1 MFQPNTTTR
10 VMLKNLALS
19 VVLIAL
25 STAVY
30 FVLPLGLF
38 GEPVGTWG
46 FIAVFA
52 IGLLAVAILVAR
64 QVRRYQGGFSLVGV
78 AVALT
83 LAVLFFSS
91 VYYGLALHTA
101 SAFTSLRTK
110 IDALYFTL
118 TLTSTVGF
126 GDVHAVSQLA
136 RAVVTVNMAFNLVFL
151 GAAISLVRTSSSRRR
166 S

>member
-1 MFQPNTTTR
+1 MFQPNATTR
-10 VMLKNLALS
+10 VTLKNLALS

-30 FVLPLGLF
+30 FVLPLGLL
-38 GEPVGTWG
+38 GEPAGTLG

-52 IGLLAVAILVAR
+52 IGLLAVAILVVR

-78 AVALT
+78 AVALALT
-83 LAVLFFSS
+83 VLFFSS
-91 VYYGLALHTA
+91 VYYGLALHTD

-136 RAVVTVNMAFNLVFL
+136 RAVVTVNMAFNLGFL
-151 GAAISLVRTSSSRRR
+151 GAAISVVRASSSRRR